1 MALVA
6 EDLTIDE
13 AVGLGFYDQ
22 PHMNREIKQ
31 FTGYT
36 SGQMKGEPGLLSQLT
51 IARRYALGGQMHP
64 IISDT

>member
-1 MALVA
+1 M
-6 EDLTIDE
+6 
-13 AVGLGFYDQ
+13 GFYDQ

-36 SGQMKGEPGLLSQLT
+36 PRQMKDEPGLLSQLT
-51 IARRYALGGQMHP
+51 VAQRYALGGKVHP